1 MKKFLSLGIILMAL
15 ISSGFA
21 KGNPKEKYTDS
32 LVITLTNVLDL
43 SRIDEPI
50 SLSMVSIVKKFPHFN
65 YFMFA
70 LFDGDNEIASQV
82 DDTDRDGTPDMLSF
96 VANFSPRE
104 KKNIVVRFGTAG
116 SMKKEFKKR
125 TQAELSVKVDY
136 EYLEGKFTKGR
147 FVNIDS
153 IRVPANHVD
162 HDALFRYEGPGWES
176 DKISYRFYLDAR
188 NRTDIFGKVTP
199 DMVMQTIGVH
209 DLVADN
215 NESYQSRMSWGMDIF
230 KVGNSLGIGSIAM
243 QHGNDVVTVSKTD
256 SIFCTI
262 AANGPIRS
270 SVRSLHYGWEVGE
283 KKYTIVSDYSIT
295 AGSRLTKYE
304 ATIFPNPENL
314 CTGLAK
320 HDQTAL
326 LESRNDAKGNWKY
339 LGLYGKQSRA
349 GDDLGIA
356 LFYKGTELIE
366 RRDDAVSQ
374 LVVLRPHDGKLT
386 YYFAAAWQEEPNGI
400 TTIDEFRSYLDSV
413 VLRLDNPILV
423 SF

>member
-1 MKKFLSLGIILMAL
+1 MKKILSLGIVITAL

-21 KGNPKEKYTDS
+21 KDNHKEKYSDS
-32 LVITLTNVLDL
+32 LEITLTNVLDI

-50 SLSMVSIVKKFPHFN
+50 SVNMLSIVKKFPHFSPGS
-65 YFMFA
+65 FI

-82 DDTDRDGTPDMLSF
+82 DDTDRDGMPDILSF
-96 VANFSPRE
+96 VANFAPRE
-104 KKNIVVRFGTAG
+104 TEKIVVRYRPTGL
-116 SMKKEFKKR
+116 MKKEYKKR
-125 TQAELSVKVDY
+125 TQAELSAKVDY
-136 EYLEGKFTKGR
+136 EYLDGKFTKGR

-176 DKISYRFYLDAR
+176 DKIAYRFYLDAR
-188 NRTDIFGKVTP
+188 NRTDIFGKVAP

-215 NESYQSRMSWGMDIF
+215 NESYQSRMNWGMDIF

-243 QHGNDVVTVSKTD
+243 QQGNDVVTVSKTD

-270 SVRSLHYGWEVGE
+270 DVRSMHYGWEVGG
-283 KKYTIVSDYSIT
+283 KKYTLVSDYSIT

-320 HDQTAL
+320 HDQTTL
-326 LESRNDAKGNWKY
+326 LESPIDAKRNWKF
-339 LGLYGKQSRA
+339 LALYGKQSRA

-356 LFYKGTELIE
+356 LFYKGTDLIE
-366 RRDDAVSQ
+366 RRDDAVNQ

-386 YYFAAAWQEEPNGI
+386 YYFAAAWQEEPNGVA
-400 TTIDEFRSYLDSV
+400 TIDEFHSYLDSV